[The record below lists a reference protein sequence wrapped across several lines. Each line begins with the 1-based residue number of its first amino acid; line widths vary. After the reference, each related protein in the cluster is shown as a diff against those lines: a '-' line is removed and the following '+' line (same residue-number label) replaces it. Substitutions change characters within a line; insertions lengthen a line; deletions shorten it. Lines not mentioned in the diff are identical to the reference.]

1 MIETLI
7 RLDTQLFLLL
17 NGLHNS
23 FFDGLMWG
31 LSSKTLWIPM
41 YVYFSYVL
49 FKQHK
54 KQALIIVLAIIVSV
68 ALADSLSVALFKN
81 VFLRL
86 RPSHNPALEGVVH
99 IVNGY
104 KGGDYGFVSSHAANT
119 FAMAVLLAHFLKARL
134 LYFPY
139 FIFSW
144 AVLVSYSRIYLGVHF
159 PGDVICGA
167 LFGSL
172 VAYFVLKAYN
182 YWGKNVFMQKGKG

>member
-1 MIETLI
+1 MIETLVH
-7 RLDTQLFLLL
+7 LDTQLFLLL

-41 YVYFSYVL
+41 YLYFSYLL

-54 KQALIIVLAIIVSV
+54 KQALIIALAVIVSV

-86 RPSHNPALEGVVH
+86 RPSHNPALEGLVH

-119 FAMAVLLAHFLKARL
+119 FAMAVLLAHFLKAKYR
-134 LYFPY
+134 YFSY

-172 VAYFVLKAYN
+172 IAYLVLKTYN
-182 YWGKNVFMQKGKG
+182 YWLKEVFMQKLKE